1 MDRRGEPVRGDAR
14 LGFHHRAHHL
24 CHCDVGRGQAIEQ
37 IDRRRHHRIDFAMLH
52 AGVGKRHADRR
63 QYHFR
68 DRARVLGKR
77 TRFADPYD
85 EDRPAITVRRI
96 HFAHPCGSKPE
107 VRAMISRIISLV
119 PAPMVK
125 ASASR

>member
-1 MDRRGEPVRGDAR
+1 MHTDVRM
-14 LGFHHRAHHL
+14 F
-24 CHCDVGRGQAIEQ
+24 CVGPTTSLREAIEQ
-37 IDRRRHHRIDFAMLH
+37 IDRRRPHRIDFAMLH

-68 DRARVLGKR
+68 DRARVLRDR
-77 TRFADPYD
+77 THFAHPGN
-85 EDRPAITVRRI
+85 EDRPAITVRRS
-96 HFAHPCGSKPE
+96 HFAHPCGSKHE
-107 VRAMISRIISLV
+107 VRAMIARIISLV